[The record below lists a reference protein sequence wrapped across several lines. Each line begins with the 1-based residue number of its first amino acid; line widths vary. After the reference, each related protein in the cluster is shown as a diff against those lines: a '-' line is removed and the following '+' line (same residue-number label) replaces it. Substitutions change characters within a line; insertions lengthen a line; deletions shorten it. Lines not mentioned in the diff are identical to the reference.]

1 MSRIS
6 ESQEYV
12 VQVNDMVPYQ
22 EDIVVSKV
30 LTDKETGSIIMFS
43 FDKGQGVSEQ
53 SLPYNCVLF
62 ITDGQAE
69 VTINNDGG
77 RVITQD
83 EIIFIPKNTSHE
95 VFGIDAFKMLSIVVG
110 SENDQ

>member
-1 MSRIS
+1 MA
-6 ESQEYV
+6 ELHGQQEYV
-12 VQVNDMVPYQ
+12 KQVNDMVPYQ

-30 LTDKETGSIIMFS
+30 LTDKETGSITMFS

-62 ITDGQAE
+62 ITDGQAD
-69 VTINNDGG
+69 IIIKGNDGK
-77 RVITQD
+77 VITKD
-83 EIIFIPKNTSHE
+83 EIIYIPKFTSHE

-110 SENDQ
+110 SEND